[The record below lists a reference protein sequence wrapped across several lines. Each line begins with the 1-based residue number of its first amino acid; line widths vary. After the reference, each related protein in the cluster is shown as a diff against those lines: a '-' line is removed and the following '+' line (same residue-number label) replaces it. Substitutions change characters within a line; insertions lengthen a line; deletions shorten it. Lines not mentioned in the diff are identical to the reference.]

1 MLDFVSILFIE
12 SIDTTDLLDDGD
24 FCEDNAAVNELLM
37 AWILEQRQ
45 KANPTVWKLDGTH
58 SLRNKRDDNINNYIN
73 DKFYIDADSF
83 YTQ

>member
-45 KANPTVWKLDGTH
+45 KANPTV
-58 SLRNKRDDNINNYIN
+58 
-73 DKFYIDADSF
+73 
-83 YTQ
+83 